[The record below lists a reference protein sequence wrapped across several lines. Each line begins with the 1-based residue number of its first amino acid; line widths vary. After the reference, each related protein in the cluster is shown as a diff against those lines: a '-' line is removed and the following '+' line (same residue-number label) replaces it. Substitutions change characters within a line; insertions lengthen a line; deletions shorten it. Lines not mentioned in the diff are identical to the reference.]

1 MLNNWYILES
11 MTQLHKIS
19 LLFFAAV
26 LIFGISKTDESAD
39 LNHESD
45 FGVVETQQQSTIF
58 PTSKPELFGIHRQG
72 RSVVNLL
79 RILPVPNAKN
89 NDNDKPNPGLHS
101 EVPIR
106 RAVSIYL
113 CFSRDINQ
121 SLTIRELLF
130 PFHHF
135 L

>member
-1 MLNNWYILES
+1 MVYLKS
-11 MTQLHKIS
+11 MVRFYKIS
-19 LLFFAAV
+19 LLFTVAV
-26 LIFGISKTDESAD
+26 LCFGLSKTAQSAD
-39 LNHESD
+39 LYHDGEIAL
-45 FGVVETQQQSTIF
+45 VKTQQQSTII
-58 PTSKPELFGIHRQG
+58 PASTPELIGVHRQG
-72 RSVVNLL
+72 RSALNLL
-79 RILPVPNAKN
+79 RILPAPNAKN
-89 NDNDKPNPGLHS
+89 NDNDIPKLGLLA
-101 EVPIR
+101 EIPIH